1 MITSRKSIIYIAI
14 IVILYT
20 VGIFVLL
27 NDWIPKF
34 ELLTPINLLI
44 SLFFIYIYS
53 TKDKNV
59 IQYFI
64 ITFVLGFLIEVLG
77 VRTGIIFGSYQYGKT
92 LGLRLWN
99 VPLIMGVNWIITTY
113 SVGVFFNTFFN
124 KLNNIS
130 KVVLAAIMLTSI
142 DYCIEPVAMH
152 LDFWQWKNNAIPL
165 NNYLGWFLFSTVIMW
180 FFFKNLSNEKNKISE
195 IVLLMQILFFVILNF
210 KFNV

>member
-1 MITSRKSIIYIAI
+1 MITSRKSITFKAI
-14 IVILYT
+14 IVILYS

-53 TKDKNV
+53 TQDKNV
-59 IQYFI
+59 IQFFI

-130 KVVLAAIMLTSI
+130 KVLLAAIMLTSI

-152 LDFWQWKNNAIPL
+152 LDFWQWENNAIPL

-180 FFFKNLSNEKNKISE
+180 YFFKNLSNEKNKISE

>member
-180 FFFKNLSNEKNKISE
+180 YFFKNLSNEKNKISE